1 MEMAREKLNIL
12 KTLAWTGDKV
22 EWQTFVNTIMNFRG
36 KTIIV
41 TKINISERK
50 GGVAQHSD
58 VFVVEVRLRMFL
70 SVSL

>member
-1 MEMAREKLNIL
+1 
-12 KTLAWTGDKV
+12 
-22 EWQTFVNTIMNFRG
+22 VNTIMNFRG